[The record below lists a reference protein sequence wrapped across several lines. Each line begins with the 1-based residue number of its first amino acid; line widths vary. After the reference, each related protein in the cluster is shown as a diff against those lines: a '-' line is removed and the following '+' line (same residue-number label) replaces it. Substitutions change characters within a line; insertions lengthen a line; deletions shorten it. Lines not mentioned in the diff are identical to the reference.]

1 MWLDEDTDDDMRPG
15 FGPQPVDAF
24 VTRLHVRYD
33 AETFPEDLEFQ
44 VTGDRSNYQGR
55 YVLRHPWRGDYGECE
70 AAGDYAVNLVER
82 WDDEANQLAKLTGR
96 DFDAIKTKMASLG
109 YSDAILNNVSV
120 EPKEKKNWWQKLWGN

>member
-1 MWLDEDTDDDMRPG
+1 
-15 FGPQPVDAF
+15 